1 MIQHTATGPVSR
13 AEELFREHLTA
24 SRRQIDRVFAGL
36 MLLQWLGGIAVA
48 LLISPRAWSGTSSSV
63 HPHVYLAVFLGGLLS
78 ALPIYMVVRYPGTA
92 LTRHTIAIAQ
102 AMWSALFIHL
112 TGGRIETHFHVFG
125 SLAFLAFYRDWRVLI
140 TASAIVAA
148 DHLVRGIFL
157 PQSVYGVLSSDVWRT
172 VEHAFWVL
180 FEDAFLIFA
189 CLRGTHEMRE
199 IAERQAEMEQTNIK
213 IERQVAERTA
223 ELSEARDRALEAVR
237 MKSEFLANMSH
248 EIRTPMNGII
258 GMNGLLLDT
267 KLDTEQH
274 EYASTVRTCSESLLS
289 LINDVLDFSKI
300 EAGKLELEII
310 DFNLQ
315 TILDEVVEILA
326 MRAVEKNLELVHFVA
341 PEVPYQVRGD
351 PGRIRQILLNLASN
365 AIKFTET
372 GEVVVQVSLAST
384 DGKEATLRFEIVDTG
399 IGIPE
404 DRMGLLFQSFSQV
417 DASTTRRFGG
427 TGLGLVISKRLVEAM
442 RGKIGVESKLGHGS
456 RFWFTAVFELNP
468 AASGDNELLFSTQ
481 IRGLRVIVV
490 DDNATNRRVAL
501 SHLRSWGMRCSEAAT
516 PLRGMEMMREAAAAD
531 DAFRIA
537 LLDFQMPDM
546 DGIRLGEA
554 IRADDRLASTHI
566 LLLTSVGQLGISAQ
580 AREVG
585 FEHCLTKPVKPSTL
599 RSALLASLASE
610 RIDGIRSAPKAPL
623 PTADSAPTSATKG
636 SLRILLA
643 EDNVVNQ
650 RVGLRVIQALGHTA
664 VIVGDGKQAVKA
676 LEEADYDLV
685 LMDCQMPEMDGY
697 EATHAIR
704 RREGTARHT
713 TIIAMT
719 ANAMTGDRESCL
731 AAGMDD
737 YVTKPVDKQ
746 NLQRVLERWSSASR
760 GG

>member
-1 MIQHTATGPVSR
+1 M
-13 AEELFREHLTA
+13 
-24 SRRQIDRVFAGL
+24 
-36 MLLQWLGGIAVA
+36 W
-48 LLISPRAWSGTSSSV
+48 ISPRAWDGTVSSV
-63 HPHVYLAVFLGGLLS
+63 HPHVYLALVLGGVIS
-78 ALPIYMVVRYPGTA
+78 GLPIYMILRHPGET
-92 LTRHTIAIAQ
+92 LTRHTVAVAQ
-102 AMWSALFIHL
+102 ALWSALLIHL

-125 SLAFLAFYRDWRVLI
+125 SLAFLAFYRDWRVLT
-140 TASAIVAA
+140 TATAIVAV
-148 DHLVRGIFL
+148 DHLVRGLFL
-157 PQSVYGVLSSDVWRT
+157 PQSVYGVLGADGWRT

-180 FEDAFLIFA
+180 FEVTFLVIA
-189 CLRGTHEMRE
+189 CQRSLGEMHE
-199 IAERQAEMEQTNIK
+199 IAERQAELEQTNVK

-223 ELSEARDRALEAVR
+223 ELIEARDRALEAAR

-267 KLDTEQH
+267 KLDTEQF
-274 EYASTVRTCSESLLS
+274 EFANTVRTCSESLLS

-315 TILDEVVEILA
+315 TTLDEVAEILA
-326 MRAVEKNLELVHFVA
+326 MRAVEKNLELVHFVG
-341 PEVPYQVRGD
+341 PEVPCHVRGD
-351 PGRIRQILLNLASN
+351 PGRIRQVLLNLASN
-365 AIKFTET
+365 AIKFTES
-372 GEVVVQVSLAST
+372 GEVVIQVSLAST
-384 DGKEATLRFEIVDTG
+384 TGNEATLRFEIVDTG
-399 IGIPE
+399 IGIPK

-417 DASTTRRFGG
+417 DASTTRRYGG

-442 RGKIGVESKLGHGS
+442 RGSIGVESEVGRGS

-468 AASGDNELLFSTQ
+468 AAAGVNERLFSTQ
-481 IRGLRVIVV
+481 FHGLRVIVV

-501 SHLRSWGMRCSEAAT
+501 SHLRGWGMRCTEAAS
-516 PLRGMEMMREAAAAD
+516 PVRGLELMREAAAAGD
-531 DAFRIA
+531 PYRIA

-546 DGIRLGEA
+546 DGIQLGEA
-554 IRADDRLASTHI
+554 IRGDDQLSSTHM
-566 LLLTSVGQLGISAQ
+566 LLLTSVGQLGISTQ
-580 AREVG
+580 AREIG

-610 RIDGIRSAPKAPL
+610 RPDVLKQAPIAPL
-623 PTADSAPTSATKG
+623 PSTEAAANRAKTPLK
-636 SLRILLA
+636 ILLA

-650 RVGLRVIQALGHTA
+650 RVSLRVIQALGHTG
-664 VIVGDGKQAVKA
+664 VIVADGREALQA
-676 LEEADYDLV
+676 LEQSTFDLV

-697 EATHAIR
+697 EATAEIR

-719 ANAMTGDRESCL
+719 ANAMPGDRDVCL
-731 AAGMDD
+731 ASGMDD

-746 NLQRVLERWSSASR
+746 NLQRVLDRWSAAAR
-760 GG
+760 KV